1 MTSERLLRLLG
12 AIVMLI
18 VVAAVTIVVN
28 LVIVLFAP
36 WGWRWGRFPKPKG
49 PGKYPIQWN
58 P

>member
-1 MTSERLLRLLG
+1 MWKALG
-12 AIVMLI
+12 ALLALI

-36 WGWRWGRFPKPKG
+36 WGWRWGRYPKPKG